1 MDHNPYAAPKVEL
14 IEARTPSAFA
24 GGRWNPG
31 SLRLL
36 AWLSLAL
43 LLAQGVL
50 FALSFLGGVKQGDPL
65 DRYSLWLGVLCTL
78 LGCFLSWRATQFLVD
93 RFGARGM
100 AWPLWLSI
108 GLALLIQAYAVVF
121 DRQLDGTPNAQLVG
135 FMALFLPSGLVGI
148 WYGVRVLKIGLP
160 YPSVKV
166 LGWFDVVSGG
176 CMASVLL
183 FIPGTLLSA
192 AALLP
197 LALMFRRGARELEGG
212 AQAS

>member
-1 MDHNPYAAPKVEL
+1 MEHNPYAAPRVEL
-14 IEARTPSAFA
+14 IEARRPTLAA
-24 GGRWNPG
+24 GWNPAH
-31 SLRLL
+31 LRLL

-50 FALSFLGGVKQGDPL
+50 FALAFLGTAGPGEPL

-78 LGCFLSWRATQFLVD
+78 LGCYLTWRATRFLVE
-93 RFGARGM
+93 RFAARGM

-108 GLALLIQAYAVVF
+108 GLSVLIQAYAVVF
-121 DRQLDGTPNAQLVG
+121 DAQLDGRPNGPLFG
-135 FMALFLPSGLVGI
+135 FMALCLPSGVVGI
-148 WYGVRVLKIGLP
+148 WYGVRVLAVGLP

-166 LGWFDVVSGG
+166 LGWLDVAAGV
-176 CMASVLL
+176 CLASIVL
-183 FIPGTLLSA
+183 FIPGSLLAA

-197 LALMFRRGARELEGG
+197 QALMFLRGARELEAGA